1 MTVRELMEIL
11 KDADPDME
19 VTVLAPDTCVYH
31 DVEHVQYVVDEKDV
45 TIDPYGCVTIYVG

>member
-11 KDADPDME
+11 KNADPDME

-31 DVEHVQYVVDEKDV
+31 DVEHVQYVVDENDV